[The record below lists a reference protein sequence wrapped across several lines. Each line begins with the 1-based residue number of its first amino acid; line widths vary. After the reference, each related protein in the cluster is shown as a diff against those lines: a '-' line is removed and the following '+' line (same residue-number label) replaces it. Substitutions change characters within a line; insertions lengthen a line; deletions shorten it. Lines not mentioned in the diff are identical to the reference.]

1 MEENSLEESETV
13 LHNQIEVINR
23 DKSSVVFHQKKDD
36 TIISETLQPDDDT
49 SWSIFQ
55 FLKNVIKM
63 PAILSPTASYV

>member
-13 LHNQIEVINR
+13 LHNQIEVITR
-23 DKSSVVFHQKKDD
+23 DKSSVVFHQKNDD
-36 TIISETLQPDDDT
+36 TIMSETLQPDDDT